1 MKEVLQIKTK
11 KKLTKQQESFNKLV
25 KQIEK
30 RTAELTYLED
40 GFKKYQVSKQAILGT
55 ILTEK
60 ARAKLNYAL
69 VLDEVF
75 ENNKFTKKEKEK
87 LIQIIKNVSTPI
99 YPDEKEI
106 DDKMTEL
113 YDKYS
118 KMQESKSSKE
128 DIEHDKAMMEMLLK
142 EMGIDIDLSDI
153 DGFSMKDMKEKV
165 MEQLNKEKSE
175 GKTEEDHEAN
185 YQRKNKHSSG
195 LSDKAKEAAQKLN
208 KSWKQIYFSLVKH
221 LHPDTETDEALKLE
235 KEAVLKEVTT
245 AYDEN
250 NFFKLLQ
257 LQIKYTNSTDLLEKA
272 DDKTLQEFVKIL
284 KQQSAELYE
293 KLEMIKDAIYQNEL
307 DFLIEKGGVGFIE
320 YKLKS
325 ERKAIE
331 KDIADINKEA
341 ILFSDVKFLKQ
352 ELKTIS
358 LSDLDPMSGF
368 DDFDL
373 PF

>member
-1 MKEVLQIKTK
+1 MKEVLQIKTA
-11 KKLTKQQESFNKLV
+11 KKLTKQQENFNKLV

-30 RTAELTYLED
+30 RTTELTYLED
-40 GFKKYQVSKQAILGT
+40 GFKKYQVSKQAILGN

-87 LIQIIKNVSTPI
+87 LIQIIKNVSAPI

-113 YDKYS
+113 FDKYN
-118 KMQESKSSKE
+118 KMEQTKVSKE
-128 DIEHDKAMMEMLLK
+128 DLEHDKAMLEMLLK
-142 EMGIDIDLSDI
+142 EMGVDIDLSDV
-153 DGFSMKDMKEKV
+153 DGFSMKDLKEKV
-165 MEQLNKEKSE
+165 MEQLNKERSE

-195 LSDKAKEAAQKLN
+195 LSEKAKETAQKLN
-208 KSWKQIYFSLVKH
+208 KSWKQIYFTLVKH

-257 LQIKYTNSTDLLEKA
+257 LQIKYTNSTDLLDKA
-272 DDKTLQEFVKIL
+272 DDTTLQEFVKIL

-293 KLEMIKDAIYQNEL
+293 KIEIIKEAIYNNDV
-307 DFLIEKGGVGFIE
+307 DFLLEKDGVDFIE
-320 YKLKS
+320 YKLKK
-325 ERKAIE
+325 ERRALEIE
-331 KDIADINKEA
+331 IEEINKEA
-341 ILFSDVKFLKQ
+341 ILYKDVQFLKQ

-358 LSDLDPMSGF
+358 LADLDPTS
-368 DDFDL
+368 DFDL